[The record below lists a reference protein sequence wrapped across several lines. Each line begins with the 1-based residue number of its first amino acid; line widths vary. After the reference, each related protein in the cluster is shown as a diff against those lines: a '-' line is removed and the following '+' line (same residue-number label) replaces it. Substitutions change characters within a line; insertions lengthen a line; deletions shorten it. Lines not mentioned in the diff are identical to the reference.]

1 MFDLM
6 LDHPFEPRFLFFG
19 NFQFRSRGTIEGG
32 DDSNDALVVDAL
44 SVFLSDP
51 PFSCRDSFGHTL
63 FSRRCDEISD
73 VVLKSRWHLKGG
85 KLGVSRRRR
94 RGWSLNQSRE
104 DQDFPLVFDQHLSL
118 QFASQLRPSGETQSA
133 LPTAV
138 CYATPYA
145 STLRTTLP
153 AAIRAK
159 VSRDK
164 NFQVYCAVV

>member
-1 MFDLM
+1 M
-6 LDHPFEPRFLFFG
+6 
-19 NFQFRSRGTIEGG
+19 
-32 DDSNDALVVDAL
+32 
-44 SVFLSDP
+44 
-51 PFSCRDSFGHTL
+51 
-63 FSRRCDEISD
+63 
-73 VVLKSRWHLKGG
+73 
-85 KLGVSRRRR
+85 
-94 RGWSLNQSRE
+94 
-104 DQDFPLVFDQHLSL
+104 FDQHLSL